1 MQGGI
6 NPAQHIMGTL
16 QMLGVSTAQF
26 AQEAER
32 VGIGPA
38 GAIQQA
44 LEMGDARPLQAYAQF
59 VAQNNPQAVQQA
71 GMYYGR
77 MYGTAPT
84 QQRW

>member
-6 NPAQHIMGTL
+6 DPARHIMGAL

-32 VGIGPA
+32 VGVGPA

-44 LEMGDARPLQAYAQF
+44 LERGDARPLQAYAQH
-59 VAQNNPQAVQQA
+59 VAKNNPQAVQQA
-71 GMYYGR
+71 GMYFGR
-77 MYGTAPT
+77 MYGAPPT
-84 QQRW
+84 QQQW